1 MQNFTGVRL
10 SSSKRQT
17 VEDAI
22 KTLKR
27 TGFDYIGRQI
37 VYCNNDLESK
47 IAAGK
52 GIRNKTQFF
61 DKRFGVVFF
70 PWSRECY
77 LFSDF
82 ANEQKMAKVLS
93 QYDKETVVNLAI

>member
-10 SSSKRQT
+10 SSNKSEIVK
-17 VEDAI
+17 DAI

-37 VYCNNDLESK
+37 VYCNNDLGTK

-52 GIRNKTQFF
+52 AIRSRTQFF
-61 DKRFGVVFF
+61 DKRFGAVFF
-70 PWSRECY
+70 PWSQECY
-77 LFSDF
+77 LFADF

-93 QYDKETVVNLAI
+93 QYDKGTFVNLAI